1 MQIEIKE
8 AYSSLEDVKTLFQ
21 EYTSSL
27 GLDLSYQNYAQEYA
41 GLPGKYAGPDGR
53 LYIAYVDGIAAGCI
67 GLRKLDPQRAEMKR
81 LYVRTQFRGLQI
93 GRMLAEQVIQDAKA
107 IGYRSI
113 LLDTLFTMES
123 ARGLYLRLGFIET
136 APYYQ
141 TPVKDTCF
149 LCLSL

>member
-8 AYSSLEDVKTLFQ
+8 AYNNLEDVKTLFQ

-27 GLDLSYQNYAQEYA
+27 GLDLSYQNYAEEYS
-41 GLPGKYAGPDGR
+41 GLPGKYAGPDGM
-53 LYIAYVDGIAAGCI
+53 LYLAYVGGIAAGCI
-67 GLRKLDPQRAEMKR
+67 GLRKLDSQRAEMKR
-81 LYVRTQFRGLQI
+81 LYVRTQFRGLHI
-93 GRMLAEQVIQDAKA
+93 GRMLAEQVIHDAKA
-107 IGYRSI
+107 MGYQSI

-123 ARGLYLRLGFIET
+123 ARRLYQRLGFKET

-141 TPVKDTCF
+141 TPVENTCF